1 MKNKKFNINLA
12 AVNRPA
18 KLAPLIAAAM
28 AIVTQSMQVVGYA
41 AGFDPEGGVKT
52 IVNWVTWIMLGI
64 GLIILLFNVPGIFQ
78 AHEEGDS
85 ERQKKK
91 LGGAFVGLG
100 FCCAKPAAVI
110 LLKAVGGDDN
120 EAAKYFE

>member
-12 AVNRPA
+12 AVNQPA

-41 AGFDPEGGVKT
+41 A
-52 IVNWVTWIMLGI
+52 
-64 GLIILLFNVPGIFQ
+64 
-78 AHEEGDS
+78 
-85 ERQKKK
+85 
-91 LGGAFVGLG
+91 
-100 FCCAKPAAVI
+100 VI